1 MTMEQI
7 KQVYAEYM
15 KRREVPEQQDID
27 PEQVQVGKSRRVRR
41 YKRGGGVQLHPYYR
55 RNAIWQERKLQRN
68 WLRK

>member
-27 PEQVQVGKSRRVRR
+27 PEQVQDKSE
-41 YKRGGGVQLHPYYR
+41 K
-55 RNAIWQERKLQRN
+55 ADE
-68 WLRK
+68 